1 MKLLTSV
8 LLIVTVSL
16 PQALGALPDIITAD
30 ANNLLL
36 ATGRLADAISP
47 LPVSGPVD
55 NSLVL
60 VS

>member
-8 LLIVTVSL
+8 LLVSASL
-16 PQALGALPDIITAD
+16 SQALGALPDVITTD